1 MSPTTTKPTA
11 TTGKRPWRW
20 SETDM
25 SQQQTGTSQQDG
37 PSANEQEPLLSVND
51 LKVHFEKESQSI
63 FGETETIKA
72 VDGISFDLT
81 ERDVLV
87 LVGESGCGKT
97 TLGKTAVGLQR
108 PTEGTV
114 TYRGQDVWT
123 AKDRLGDIDIPF
135 REIRQSLQ
143 IIHQDPGSSLN
154 SHKRVRSILE
164 EPLIQG
170 SEDLDWNQR
179 RARILGMLEH
189 VGMAPAEDYIDRY
202 PHQLSGGEQQRIAL
216 VRAFLMNPDVIL
228 GDEAI
233 SALDVSLRIEMMD
246 LMMDLQEMFDTAFLF
261 ISHNLSNARYIA
273 GKTGGRIGVMY
284 LGELV
289 EIGTV
294 DKIINDPEH
303 PYTRALKWATPELD
317 PEDAEE
323 KDEMP
328 IRSIDI
334 PDPEDPPSGCP
345 YHTRCPEA
353 KEVCATE
360 EPSLLETD
368 VDEHRHQVACFRSQ
382 DDHAYWDSDPIE

>member
-1 MSPTTTKPTA
+1 MSH
-11 TTGKRPWRW
+11 
-20 SETDM
+20 
-25 SQQQTGTSQQDG
+25 QQEPETSQGDG
-37 PSANEQEPLLSVND
+37 RGTNEQEPLLSVND
-51 LKVHFEKESQSI
+51 VKVHFEKENQSI
-63 FGETETIKA
+63 FGEPETVKA

-108 PTEGTV
+108 PTDGTV
-114 TYRGQDVWT
+114 NYRGQDVWT

-189 VGMAPAEDYIDRY
+189 VGMEPAEDYIDRY

-294 DKIINDPEH
+294 DKIINDPDH

-353 KEVCATE
+353 REVCATE
-360 EPSLLETD
+360 QPSLLETD
-368 VDEHRHQVACFRSQ
+368 AAEHRHQVACFRSQ
-382 DDHAYWDSDPIE
+382 DDHDYWDSDPIE